1 MSINQN
7 QDTGKDLV
15 STPASEAVLRQFAT
29 AWGAMG
35 AAWGVAPSTAATQGY
50 LLLHGG
56 PLTGAELQAALGLS
70 HRAMRVALADCE
82 AWGIVERAAEPRR
95 SGRRGPA
102 GAAWVPVADHW
113 EWFRRVAGAR
123 KQREADPVVQVLGE
137 CLTAAEAAA
146 AADPQAEAI
155 RARLATLLAFVREF
169 DRGLAAVVR
178 ADASALEHL
187 FGVLGRLDDRTL
199 DRLLAA
205 LAAVPADD
213 LANAAHALAG
223 TSPRILGRAV
233 RLLGRPG
240 VARLIGGRG

>member
-1 MSINQN
+1 M
-7 QDTGKDLV
+7 TA
-15 STPASEAVLRQFAT
+15 PATDVTTAVLRQFAT

-82 AWGIVERAAEPRR
+82 AWGIVERAPEPRR

-102 GAAWVPVADHW
+102 GVAWVAVEDHW
-113 EWFRRVAGAR
+113 EWFRRVAAAR
-123 KQREADPVVQVLGE
+123 KEREADPVVRVLE
-137 CLTAAEAAA
+137 ACLTTAEAAP
-146 AADPQAEAI
+146 DEPQLDAI
-155 RARLATLLAFVREF
+155 RSRLRTLLAFVRQF

-178 ADASALEHL
+178 TDAAALEHL

-199 DRLLAA
+199 DKLLAV

-213 LANAAHALAG
+213 LAAAARTLAG
-223 TSPRILGRAV
+223 TSPRTLARAI

-240 VARLIGGRG
+240 IARLLGGAG